1 MAKDMWTKICGVTTL
16 ESAHAVINAGV
27 SAVGLN
33 FFSGS
38 KRFVS
43 VSAAAEIANVIR
55 TQGPTA
61 SAPDIVGVFVNS
73 QVADIARTADEVG
86 LTAIQFHGDET
97 LDLICRLHE
106 ARPAL
111 SIIRALRVSLERL
124 DEHLRTI
131 DDLQQRVPLAAC
143 LLDAFV
149 AGEFG
154 GTGMT
159 IDLRIPAV
167 YLQRTRP
174 RLILAGGLTPEN
186 VANIVEQANPWGVD
200 TASGVETAPGIK
212 HPDRCTMFV
221 REASK
226 LREISGQRLASR

>member
-1 MAKDMWTKICGVTTL
+1 MWTKICGVTTT
-16 ESAHAVINAGV
+16 ESARAVKDAGA

-43 VSAAAEIANVIR
+43 VSAAAGIAKAIR
-55 TQGPTA
+55 TPGTEN
-61 SAPDIVGVFVNS
+61 SVPDIVGVFVNS
-73 QVADIARTADEVG
+73 QVTDIARTSDEVG
-86 LTAIQFHGDET
+86 LTAVQFHGDET
-97 LDLICRLHE
+97 HDLICRLHD
-106 ARPAL
+106 ARPDL

-131 DDLQQRVPLAAC
+131 DELQQRVPLAAC

-154 GTGMT
+154 GTGLT
-159 IDLRIPAV
+159 VDLRIPAV
-167 YLQRTRP
+167 YLQQVRP
-174 RLILAGGLTPEN
+174 RLILAGGLTPGN
-186 VANIVEQANPWGVD
+186 VAGIVEQANPWGVD

-212 HPDRCTMFV
+212 HPDRCSTFV

-226 LREISGQRLASR
+226 LRGSPRQRLASD

>member
-1 MAKDMWTKICGVTTL
+1 MWTKICGVTTP
-16 ESAHAVINAGV
+16 ESAHAVIDAGA

-38 KRFVS
+38 KRYVS
-43 VSAAAEIANVIR
+43 VSAAAEIAEVIR
-55 TQGPTA
+55 TRGPESTP
-61 SAPDIVGVFVNS
+61 PDIVGVFVNS

-97 LDLICRLHE
+97 TELICRLHE
-106 ARPAL
+106 ARPEL
-111 SIIRALRVSLERL
+111 SIIRALRVSMERL

-154 GTGMT
+154 GTGVT
-159 IDLRIPAV
+159 VDLRVPAA
-167 YLQRTRP
+167 YLQQARP

-186 VANIVEQANPWGVD
+186 VAGIVEQANPWGVD

-212 HPDRCTMFV
+212 HPDRCAMFV
-221 REASK
+221 HEASK
-226 LREISGQRLASR
+226 LRGPSGQRLASR

>member
-1 MAKDMWTKICGVTTL
+1 MWTKICGVTTT
-16 ESAHAVINAGV
+16 ESARAVRDAGA

-43 VSAAAEIANVIR
+43 VSAAAEIAKVIR
-55 TQGPTA
+55 IQSTEN
-61 SAPDIVGVFVNS
+61 SVPDIVGVFVNS
-73 QVADIARTADEVG
+73 QVADIVRTSDEVG
-86 LTAIQFHGDET
+86 LTAVQFHGDET
-97 LDLICRLHE
+97 QDLICRLHE
-106 ARPAL
+106 MRPDL
-111 SIIRALRVSLERL
+111 SIIRALRVSLEQL
-124 DEHLRTI
+124 DEHLRTL

-159 IDLRIPAV
+159 VDLRIPAL
-167 YLQRTRP
+167 YLQRPRP

-186 VANIVEQANPWGVD
+186 VAGIVEQANPWGVD
-200 TASGVETAPGIK
+200 TASGVEKAPGIK
-212 HPDRCTMFV
+212 HPDRCAAFV
-221 REASK
+221 HEATR
-226 LREISGQRLASR
+226 LRGSSGQRLASH

>member
-1 MAKDMWTKICGVTTL
+1 MWTKICGVTTID
-16 ESAHAVINAGV
+16 SARAVRDAGA

-33 FFSGS
+33 FFSES

-43 VSAAAEIANVIR
+43 VSAAAEIAQVMR
-55 TQGPTA
+55 TQGTE
-61 SAPDIVGVFVNS
+61 SSVPDIVGVFVNS
-73 QVADIARTADEVG
+73 QVADIARAADEVG
-86 LTAIQFHGDET
+86 LTAVQFHGDET
-97 LDLICRLHE
+97 TDLICRLHE
-106 ARPAL
+106 ARPEL

-131 DDLQQRVPLAAC
+131 DDLQQSVPLAAC

-154 GTGMT
+154 GTGVT
-159 IDLRIPAV
+159 VDLRIPAL
-167 YLQRTRP
+167 YIQQTRP

-186 VANIVEQANPWGVD
+186 VAGIVEQANPWGVD

-212 HPDRCTMFV
+212 HPDLCSTFV
-221 REASK
+221 HEASK
-226 LREISGQRLASR
+226 LRGSTRQSLASR

>member
-1 MAKDMWTKICGVTTL
+1 MWTKICGVTTL
-16 ESAHAVINAGV
+16 ESVHSVIDAGV

-33 FFSGS
+33 FFTGS

-43 VSAAAEIANVIR
+43 VSSAAEIAEVIR
-55 TQGPTA
+55 TRGPESTP
-61 SAPDIVGVFVNS
+61 PDIVGVFVNS

-97 LDLICRLHE
+97 TDLICRLHE
-106 ARPAL
+106 ARPEL
-111 SIIRALRVSLERL
+111 SIIRALRVSLEQL

-131 DDLQQRVPLAAC
+131 DDLQQRVPLSAC

-159 IDLRIPAV
+159 VDLRIPSI
-167 YLQRTRP
+167 YLQQARP

-186 VANIVEQANPWGVD
+186 VAGVVEQANPWGVD
-200 TASGVETAPGIK
+200 TASGVETSPGIK
-212 HPDRCTMFV
+212 HPDRCAMFV
-221 REASK
+221 HEASK
-226 LREISGQRLASR
+226 LRGPSGQRLAYR

>member
-1 MAKDMWTKICGVTTL
+1 MWTKICGVTTT
-16 ESAHAVINAGV
+16 ESARAVRDAGA

-43 VSAAAEIANVIR
+43 VSAATEIAEVIR
-55 TQGPTA
+55 TQGTKTNT
-61 SAPDIVGVFVNS
+61 PDVVGVFVNS
-73 QVADIARTADEVG
+73 QVADIVKVADEVS
-86 LTAIQFHGDET
+86 LTAVQFHGDET
-97 LDLICRLHE
+97 TDLICRLHD
-106 ARPAL
+106 ARPEL

-131 DDLQQRVPLAAC
+131 DDLQQHVPLAGC

-159 IDLRIPAV
+159 VDLRIPAL
-167 YLQRTRP
+167 YLQQARP

-186 VANIVEQANPWGVD
+186 VAGIIEQANPWGVD

-212 HPDRCTMFV
+212 HPDLCAAFV
-221 REASK
+221 HNASR
-226 LREISGQRLASR
+226 LREPSLQRLASH

>member
-1 MAKDMWTKICGVTTL
+1 MWTKICGVTTL
-16 ESAHAVINAGV
+16 ESAHSVIDAGV

-33 FFSGS
+33 FFTGS

-43 VSAAAEIANVIR
+43 VSAAAEIAEVIR
-55 TQGPTA
+55 GKGTEN
-61 SAPDIVGVFVNS
+61 SIPDIVGVFVNS

-97 LDLICRLHE
+97 TDLICRLHE
-106 ARPAL
+106 ARPEL
-111 SIIRALRVSLERL
+111 SIIRALRVSLEQL
-124 DEHLRTI
+124 DQHLRTI
-131 DDLQQRVPLAAC
+131 NDLQQRVPLSAC

-159 IDLRIPAV
+159 VDLRITSI
-167 YLQRTRP
+167 YLQQARP

-186 VANIVEQANPWGVD
+186 VAGIVEQANPWGVD
-200 TASGVETAPGIK
+200 TASGVETSPGIK
-212 HPDRCTMFV
+212 HPDRCAMFV
-221 REASK
+221 HEAGK
-226 LREISGQRLASR
+226 LRGPSGQRLASR

>member
-1 MAKDMWTKICGVTTL
+1 MWTKICGVTAI
-16 ESAHAVINAGV
+16 ESAHAVRDAGA

-33 FFSGS
+33 FFRGS

-43 VSAAAEIANVIR
+43 VSAAAEIAEVIR
-55 TQGPTA
+55 AEGTESTI
-61 SAPDIVGVFVNS
+61 PDIVGVFVNS

-97 LDLICRLHE
+97 TDLICQLHE
-106 ARPAL
+106 ARPKL

-159 IDLRIPAV
+159 VDLRIPAV
-167 YLQRTRP
+167 YLQQTRP

-186 VANIVEQANPWGVD
+186 VADIVEQANPWGVD

-212 HPDRCTMFV
+212 HPDRCAMFV
-221 REASK
+221 HEASK
-226 LREISGQRLASR
+226 LRGPSGQRLASR

>member
-1 MAKDMWTKICGVTTL
+1 MWTKICGVTTI
-16 ESAHAVINAGV
+16 ESALAVRDAGAN
-27 SAVGLN
+27 AVGLN

-43 VSAAAEIANVIR
+43 VSAAAGIAEAIR
-55 TQGPTA
+55 TPGTENRV
-61 SAPDIVGVFVNS
+61 PDIVGVFVNS
-73 QVADIARTADEVG
+73 QFADIVRASDEVG
-86 LTAIQFHGDET
+86 LTAVQFHGDET

-106 ARPAL
+106 ARPDL
-111 SIIRALRVSLERL
+111 SIIRALRVSLERF

-131 DDLQQRVPLAAC
+131 DELQQRVPLAAC

-154 GTGMT
+154 GTGVT
-159 IDLRIPAV
+159 VDLRVPAA
-167 YLQRTRP
+167 YLQRARP

-186 VANIVEQANPWGVD
+186 VAGIVEQANPWGVD

-212 HPDRCTMFV
+212 HPDRCSKFV

-226 LREISGQRLASR
+226 LRGSFRQRLASD

>member
-1 MAKDMWTKICGVTTL
+1 MWTKICGVTTP
-16 ESAHAVINAGV
+16 ESAHAVIDAGA

-38 KRFVS
+38 KRYVS
-43 VSAAAEIANVIR
+43 VSAAAEIASVIR
-55 TQGPTA
+55 AQGTENSVA
-61 SAPDIVGVFVNS
+61 DIVGVFVNS
-73 QVADIARTADEVG
+73 RVADIARTSDEVG
-86 LTAIQFHGDET
+86 LTAVQFHGDET
-97 LDLICRLHE
+97 QDLICRLHE
-106 ARPAL
+106 ARPDL

-124 DEHLRTI
+124 DEHLRAI

-154 GTGMT
+154 GTGLT
-159 IDLRIPAV
+159 VDLRIPAV
-167 YLQRTRP
+167 YLQQARP

-186 VANIVEQANPWGVD
+186 VAGVVEQANPWGVD

-212 HPDRCTMFV
+212 HPDRCTAFV
-221 REASK
+221 HEATR
-226 LREISGQRLASR
+226 LRGRSEQRLASH

>member
-1 MAKDMWTKICGVTTL
+1 MWTKICGVTTL
-16 ESAHAVINAGV
+16 ESTHAVIDAGV

-33 FFSGS
+33 FFIGS

-43 VSAAAEIANVIR
+43 VSAAAEIAEVIR
-55 TQGPTA
+55 GKGTENCI
-61 SAPDIVGVFVNS
+61 PDIVGVFVHS

-97 LDLICRLHE
+97 TELICRLHE
-106 ARPAL
+106 ARPEL
-111 SIIRALRVSLERL
+111 SIIRALRVSMERL

-149 AGEFG
+149 AGAFG

-159 IDLRIPAV
+159 VDLRIPAL
-167 YLQRTRP
+167 YLQQTRP

-186 VANIVEQANPWGVD
+186 VAGIVEQANPWGVD
-200 TASGVETAPGIK
+200 TASGVETSPGIK
-212 HPDRCTMFV
+212 HPDRCAMFV
-221 REASK
+221 YEATK
-226 LREISGQRLASR
+226 LRGPSGQRLASC

>member
-1 MAKDMWTKICGVTTL
+1 MWTKICGVTTT
-16 ESAHAVINAGV
+16 ESARAVTDAGA

-43 VSAAAEIANVIR
+43 VSAAAEIAKVIR
-55 TQGPTA
+55 AQGTEN
-61 SAPDIVGVFVNS
+61 SIPDIVGVFVNS
-73 QVADIARTADEVG
+73 QVADIARTSDEAG
-86 LTAIQFHGDET
+86 LTAVQFHGDET
-97 LDLICRLHE
+97 QDLICRLHD
-106 ARPAL
+106 ARPDL
-111 SIIRALRVSLERL
+111 MIIRALRVSMERL

-143 LLDAFV
+143 LLDAYV

-154 GTGMT
+154 GTGIT
-159 IDLRIPAV
+159 VDLRIPAV
-167 YLQRTRP
+167 YLQQARP

-186 VANIVEQANPWGVD
+186 VAGIVEQANPWGVD

-212 HPDRCTMFV
+212 SPDRCVTFV
-221 REASK
+221 HEATR
-226 LREISGQRLASR
+226 LRGSSRQRLASG

>member
-1 MAKDMWTKICGVTTL
+1 MWTKICGVTTT
-16 ESAHAVINAGV
+16 ESARAVKDAGA

-43 VSAAAEIANVIR
+43 VSAAAEIASVIR
-55 TQGPTA
+55 TQGTENSVPE
-61 SAPDIVGVFVNS
+61 IVGVFVNS
-73 QVADIARTADEVG
+73 QVADIARTSDEVG
-86 LTAIQFHGDET
+86 LTAVQFHGDET
-97 LDLICRLHE
+97 TEQICRLHE
-106 ARPAL
+106 ARPNL
-111 SIIRALRVSLERL
+111 SIIRALRVSVEQL
-124 DEHLRTI
+124 DEQLRTI
-131 DDLQQRVPLAAC
+131 DDLQQRMPLAAC

-159 IDLRIPAV
+159 VDLRIPAV
-167 YLQRTRP
+167 YLQQARP

-186 VANIVEQANPWGVD
+186 VAGIVEQANPWGVD

-212 HPDRCTMFV
+212 HPDRCAAFV
-221 REASK
+221 HEASK
-226 LREISGQRLASR
+226 PNGPSRQRLASH

>member
-1 MAKDMWTKICGVTTL
+1 MWTKICGVTTT
-16 ESAHAVINAGV
+16 ESAGAVRDAGV

-43 VSAAAEIANVIR
+43 VSAAAEIAGVIR
-55 TQGPTA
+55 TQG
-61 SAPDIVGVFVNS
+61 SENCVPDIVGVFVNS
-73 QVADIARTADEVG
+73 QVTDIARTADEVG

-97 LDLICRLHE
+97 PDLICRLHE
-106 ARPAL
+106 ARPDL

-149 AGEFG
+149 TGEFG

-159 IDLRIPAV
+159 VDLRIPAV
-167 YLQRTRP
+167 YLQQARP

-186 VANIVEQANPWGVD
+186 VADIVEQSNPWGVD

-212 HPDRCTMFV
+212 HPDRCARFV
-221 REASK
+221 SEANK
-226 LREISGQRLASR
+226 LRKPFGERLASY

>member
-1 MAKDMWTKICGVTTL
+1 MWTKICGVTTP
-16 ESAHAVINAGV
+16 ESAHAVIDAGV

-33 FFSGS
+33 FFTGS

-43 VSAAAEIANVIR
+43 VSAAAEIAEVIR
-55 TQGPTA
+55 TRGTKT

-73 QVADIARTADEVG
+73 QVTDIATTADEVG
-86 LTAIQFHGDET
+86 LTAVQLHGDET
-97 LDLICRLHE
+97 TDLICRLHE
-106 ARPAL
+106 ARPDL
-111 SIIRALRVSLERL
+111 SIIRALRVSLEQL

-154 GTGMT
+154 GTGVT
-159 IDLRIPAV
+159 VDLRIPKV
-167 YLQRTRP
+167 YLEQARP

-186 VANIVEQANPWGVD
+186 VAGIVEQTNPWGVD

-212 HPDRCTMFV
+212 HPDRCAMFV
-221 REASK
+221 HEASK
-226 LREISGQRLASR
+226 LRGPSGQRLASR

>member
-1 MAKDMWTKICGVTTL
+1 MWTKICGVTTT
-16 ESAHAVINAGV
+16 ESAHAVIDAGA

-43 VSAAAEIANVIR
+43 VSAAAEIANLIR
-55 TQGPTA
+55 SQDTVN
-61 SAPDIVGVFVNS
+61 SIPDIVGVFVNS
-73 QVADIARTADEVG
+73 QVADIASTADEVG

-97 LDLICRLHE
+97 TELICRLHE
-106 ARPAL
+106 ARPEL
-111 SIIRALRVSLERL
+111 SIIRALRVSHERL

-154 GTGMT
+154 GTGVT
-159 IDLRIPAV
+159 VDLRVPAA
-167 YLQRTRP
+167 YLQQARP
-174 RLILAGGLTPEN
+174 RLILAGGLTPGN
-186 VANIVEQANPWGVD
+186 VAGIVQQASPWGVD

-212 HPDRCTMFV
+212 HPDRCVTFV
-221 REASK
+221 REAS
-226 LREISGQRLASR
+226 RVRGSSRQRLVSR